1 MPERSNLFFRKFP
14 CLEWLLFADWCF
26 MVSTLAQMTVILLL
40 GAAWR
45 ILKPAGLTAD
55 QTRLVLT
62 QLVYYLL
69 LPALVLSSLW
79 KMKMG
84 EQTLDVVLICSMGI
98 LFSGSSLWLL
108 LRRSQVANCQAGAL
122 ILAVSIPNVTYLG
135 LPVLEKTFGE
145 FGRSVVMQ
153 FDVFGCEPW
162 LFTLGIL
169 TAQHYGK
176 TDECTPSLWQSLCK
190 IPPIW
195 AAIIAVICNVN
206 QIVMPVWLN
215 AILATLSSAVVPLML
230 LSLGMGLEWK
240 SVRWNNFPKV
250 LPVIV
255 IKLGVMPL
263 FALALALRLG
273 MGGQFLI
280 ASILEM
286 AMPSMMFG
294 IVLCDRYHLDSALY
308 AMTVTLTT
316 LLSLLT
322 IPFWYGYLGSGL
334 NL

>member
-1 MPERSNLFFRKFP
+1 
-14 CLEWLLFADWCF
+14 
-26 MVSTLAQMTVILLL
+26 MVSTLAQMTAIMLL
-40 GAAWR
+40 GTMWR
-45 ILKPAGLTAD
+45 ILKPAGLSAD

-69 LPALVLSSLW
+69 LPALVLATLW
-79 KMKMG
+79 KARIG
-84 EQTLDVVLICSMGI
+84 NETLLIALVCGTGI
-98 LFSGSSLWLL
+98 LISGSSLWLL
-108 LRRSQVANCQAGAL
+108 LRRFRIVNAQTGAL

-135 LPVLEKTFGE
+135 LPVLEQTFGD

-153 FDVFGCEPW
+153 FDLFGCEPW

-169 TAQHYGK
+169 TAQYYGE
-176 TDECTPSLWQSLCK
+176 TDQKHPPLWLSLCK
-190 IPPIW
+190 VPPIW
-195 AAIIAVICNVN
+195 AAVVAVTCNLN
-206 QIVMPVWLN
+206 QIIMPVWLN
-215 AILATLSSAVVPLML
+215 AILTTLSSAVVPLML
-230 LSLGMGLEWK
+230 LSLGMGLQWQ
-240 SVRWNNFPKV
+240 SVRWSNFPKV

-255 IKLGVMPL
+255 IKLGLMPL
-263 FALALALRLG
+263 FALALALQSG
-273 MGGQFLI
+273 MHGQFLT

-322 IPFWYGYLGSGL
+322 IPLWYSYLQQF
-334 NL
+334 